1 MTVEAVILD
10 RRIKP
15 QLCSVSNTNY
25 KYFDKGL
32 FKFFKKFPEGN
43 LEVIRIGVIRRSQL
57 KSRLVEEL

>member
-43 LEVIRIGVIRRSQL
+43 LEVIRIGVNSA
-57 KSRLVEEL
+57 KSIEI